1 MWNLMTDRD
10 KGNDR
15 SVLTNEKFSDQDRQ
29 FGRRHMALT
38 LSLWC
43 LAKGTCPIL
52 RTVISIVSRQNIVSL
67 PRPVGREEES
77 SSVATLGIP
86 TYHHFNVLSFKDPG
100 KSHINDLKTEFYA
113 YSIV

>member
-38 LSLWC
+38 LSPWC

-67 PRPVGREEES
+67 PRIVGREEES
-77 SSVATLGIP
+77 SSVAILGIP
-86 TYHHFNVLSFKDPG
+86 TFHLCSYDSLYLSLF
-100 KSHINDLKTEFYA
+100 
-113 YSIV
+113 